1 MKGELEGKVAI
12 VTGAGTGLGR
22 LHALQLAS
30 MGAAVVVNDLGAAVD
45 GAGRDET
52 KARAVVEEIEK
63 AGGRALP
70 HFGDVA
76 DWKTGEEL
84 VRTAVEGFGDLH
96 ILVNN
101 AGFTRDA
108 TIFNIG
114 EEEFDSVVRVHLK
127 GHFAPSK
134 FACIHWRERAKKS
147 GGQVYGRL
155 VSTASEAFLF
165 GNPGQPNYAAAK
177 AGITSITMGIAQ
189 LMLKYGVTAN
199 VVMPRARTRM
209 TMQGPNIAIFKE
221 PEAGAFDTFH
231 PQHVLPLFA
240 YLCTPRAARIS
251 GHLFIVWGREIKVI
265 GRPEPK
271 QVFHTDDAWTV
282 DSVHA
287 KLDPWFAKQE
297 PVKDGFTVQ
306 PM

>member
-1 MKGELEGKVAI
+1 MAKDLDGKVAI

-22 LHALQLAS
+22 LHALNLAS

-45 GAGRDET
+45 GAGRDES
-52 KARAVVEEIEK
+52 KARAVVEEIQK

-76 DWKTGEEL
+76 EWKTAEEL
-84 VRTAVEGFGDLH
+84 VQTAVQGFGDLH
-96 ILVNN
+96 VLVNN

-134 FACIHWRERAKKS
+134 FACSYWRERAKQA
-147 GGQVYGRL
+147 GGTVYGRL
-155 VSTASEAFLF
+155 ISTASEAFLF

-177 AGITSITMGIAQ
+177 AGITAFTMGIAQ
-189 LMLKYGVTAN
+189 LMQKYGVTAN

-209 TMQGPNIAIFKE
+209 TMQGPNIAIFK
-221 PEAGAFDTFH
+221 PPDSGFDTFAAE
-231 PQHVLPLFA
+231 HVLPLFA
-240 YLCTPRAARIS
+240 YLCTPRAARVS
-251 GHLFIVWGREIKVI
+251 GQLFIVWGREIKVI
-265 GRPEPK
+265 GRPEPQ
-271 QVFHTDDAWTV
+271 QVFHTDDAWSV

-287 KLDPWFAKQE
+287 KLGPYFEKLE
-297 PVKDGFTVQ
+297 PVKDGFSV
-306 PM
+306 PPL

>member
-1 MKGELEGKVAI
+1 VKGELDGKVAI
-12 VTGAGTGLGR
+12 VTGAGSGLGR
-22 LHALQLAS
+22 LHALRLAS
-30 MGAAVVVNDLGAAVD
+30 MGASVVVNDLGAALD
-45 GAGRDET
+45 GSGRDET
-52 KARAVVEEIEK
+52 NGRAVVEEIEK
-63 AGGRALP
+63 AGGKAVA

-76 DWKTGEEL
+76 DWKTAEEL
-84 VRTAVEGFGDLH
+84 VQTAIARFGDLH
-96 ILVNN
+96 VLVNN

-134 FACIHWRERAKKS
+134 FACIHWREQAKAGKP
-147 GGQVYGRL
+147 VYGRL
-155 VSTASEAFLF
+155 LSTASEAFLF

-177 AGITSITMGIAQ
+177 AGITAFTMGIAQ
-189 LMLKYGVTAN
+189 LMQKYGVTAN

-209 TMQGPNIAIFKE
+209 TMQGPNLAIFKQ
-221 PEAGAFDTFH
+221 PDSGFDTFD
-231 PQHVLPLFA
+231 PEHVLPLFA

-271 QVFHTDDAWTV
+271 QVFHVEDAWTV

-287 KLDPWFAKQE
+287 RLGPFFDKLE
-297 PVKDGFTVQ
+297 PVKDGFSV
-306 PM
+306 PPI

>member
-1 MKGELEGKVAI
+1 MQRELEGKVAI

-22 LHALQLAS
+22 LHALRLAS

-45 GAGRDET
+45 GAGRDES

-63 AGGRALP
+63 AGGRAAA

-76 DWKTGEEL
+76 DWKTAEGL
-84 VRTAVEGFGDLH
+84 VQSAVESFGDLH

-134 FACIHWRERAKKS
+134 FACIHWREKAKRS
-147 GGQVYGRL
+147 GGAVYGRL
-155 VSTASEAFLF
+155 LSTASEAFLF

-177 AGITSITMGIAQ
+177 AGITSFTMGIAQ

-221 PEAGAFDTFH
+221 PEGGFDTFH
-231 PQHVLPLFA
+231 PEHVLPLFA

-251 GHLFIVWGREIKVI
+251 GHLFVVWGREIKLI

-271 QVFHTDDAWTV
+271 RVFHTEEAWSV

-287 KLDPWFAKQE
+287 QLGPYFEGLE
-297 PVKDGFTVQ
+297 PVKDGFTV
-306 PM
+306 PAM

>member
-1 MKGELEGKVAI
+1 VAI

-22 LHALQLAS
+22 LHALRLAG
-30 MGAAVVVNDLGAAVD
+30 MGAAVVVNDLGAALD
-45 GAGRDET
+45 GAGRDES
-52 KARAVVEEIEK
+52 KGRAVVEEIEK
-63 AGGRALP
+63 AGGRAVA

-76 DWKTGEEL
+76 DWKTAEGL
-84 VRTAVEGFGDLH
+84 VQTAIGHFGDLH
-96 ILVNN
+96 VLVNN

-134 FACIHWRERAKKS
+134 FACIHWREQAKTS
-147 GGQVYGRL
+147 GKPVYGRL
-155 VSTASEAFLF
+155 LSTASEAFLF

-177 AGITSITMGIAQ
+177 AGITAFTMGIAQ
-189 LMLKYGVTAN
+189 LMQKYGVTAN

-209 TMQGPNIAIFKE
+209 TMQGPNIALFKQ
-221 PEAGAFDTFH
+221 PESGFDTFNAE
-231 PQHVLPLFA
+231 HVLPLFA

-271 QVFHTDDAWTV
+271 QVFHVEDTWTV

-287 KLDPWFAKQE
+287 KLGAYFEKLE
-297 PVKDGFTVQ
+297 PVKDGFSV
-306 PM
+306 PPI

>member
-1 MKGELEGKVAI
+1 VQRELDGKVAI

-30 MGAAVVVNDLGAAVD
+30 MGAAVVVNDLGAALD
-45 GAGRDET
+45 GSGRDES
-52 KARAVVEEIEK
+52 KGRAVVEEIEK
-63 AGGRALP
+63 SGGRAVA

-76 DWKTGEEL
+76 DWKTAEGL
-84 VRTAVEGFGDLH
+84 VRAAVGAFGDLH

-134 FACIHWRERAKKS
+134 FACIHWREQAKRS
-147 GGQVYGRL
+147 DSAVYGRL
-155 VSTASEAFLF
+155 LSTASEAFLF

-177 AGITSITMGIAQ
+177 AGITAFTMGIAQ
-189 LMLKYGVTAN
+189 LMFKYGVTAN

-209 TMQGPNIAIFKE
+209 TMQGPNIPIFKE
-221 PEAGAFDTFH
+221 PESGFDTFNAD
-231 PQHVLPLFA
+231 HVLPLFA
-240 YLCTPRAARIS
+240 YLCTRRAGKRPVNRI
-251 GHLFIVWGREIKVI
+251 VV
-265 GRPEPK
+265 
-271 QVFHTDDAWTV
+271 
-282 DSVHA
+282 
-287 KLDPWFAKQE
+287 
-297 PVKDGFTVQ
+297 
-306 PM
+306 

>member
-1 MKGELEGKVAI
+1 MQRELEGKVAI

-22 LHALQLAS
+22 LHALKLAS

-45 GAGRDET
+45 GAGRDES
-52 KARAVVEEIEK
+52 KGRAVVEEIEK
-63 AGGRALP
+63 AGGRAVA

-76 DWKTGEEL
+76 DWKTAEEL
-84 VRTAVEGFGDLH
+84 VRTAVDSFGDLH
-96 ILVNN
+96 ILLNN

-134 FACIHWRERAKKS
+134 FACIHWREQAKQR
-147 GGQVYGRL
+147 GGAVYGRL
-155 VSTASEAFLF
+155 LSTASEAFLF

-177 AGITSITMGIAQ
+177 AGITSFTMGIAQ

-209 TMQGPNIAIFKE
+209 TLQGPNIPIFKE
-221 PEAGAFDTFH
+221 PESGFDTFNAE
-231 PQHVLPLFA
+231 HVLPLFA

-271 QVFHTDDAWTV
+271 QVFHVEERWTV

-287 KLDPWFAKQE
+287 KLGPYFEKLE
-297 PVKDGFTVQ
+297 PVKDGFSV
-306 PM
+306 PPI

>member
-1 MKGELEGKVAI
+1 MTRELEGKVAI

-22 LHALQLAS
+22 LHALQLAG
-30 MGAAVVVNDLGAAVD
+30 MGASVVVNDLGAAVD
-45 GAGRDET
+45 GAGRDES
-52 KARAVVEEIEK
+52 KARAVVAEIEQ

-76 DWKTGEEL
+76 EWKTAEEL

-96 ILVNN
+96 VLLNN

-134 FACIHWRERAKKS
+134 FACIYWRERAKKA
-147 GGQVYGRL
+147 GGTVYGRL

-177 AGITSITMGIAQ
+177 AGITSFTMGIAQ
-189 LMLKYGVTAN
+189 LMQKYGVTAN

-209 TMQGPNIAIFKE
+209 TMQGPNIAIFKP
-221 PEAGAFDTFH
+221 PESGFDTFAAE
-231 PQHVLPLFA
+231 HVLPLFA

-271 QVFHTDDAWTV
+271 QVFHVEDAWSV

-287 KLDPWFAKQE
+287 KLGPYFEKLE
-297 PVKDGFTVQ
+297 PVKDGFTV
-306 PM
+306 PPL

>member
-1 MKGELEGKVAI
+1 MPGELEGKVAI

-22 LHALQLAS
+22 LHALRLAR

-45 GAGRDET
+45 GAGRDES
-52 KARAVVEEIEK
+52 KGRAVVEEIER
-63 AGGRALP
+63 AGGRAVA

-76 DWKTGEEL
+76 DWKTAEGLVQSALARYGE
-84 VRTAVEGFGDLH
+84 LH
-96 ILVNN
+96 VLVNN

-134 FACIHWRERAKKS
+134 FACIHWRERAKQS
-147 GGQVYGRL
+147 GGAVYGRL

-177 AGITSITMGIAQ
+177 AGITSFTMGIAQ

-209 TMQGPNIAIFKE
+209 TMQGPNLPIFKP
-221 PEAGAFDTFH
+221 PESGFDTFNAE
-231 PQHVLPLFA
+231 HVLPLFA

-271 QVFHTDDAWTV
+271 RVFHTDDAWTV

-287 KLDPWFAKQE
+287 QLGPADPGRE
-297 PVKDGFTVQ
+297 PVKDGFSV
-306 PM
+306 PPI